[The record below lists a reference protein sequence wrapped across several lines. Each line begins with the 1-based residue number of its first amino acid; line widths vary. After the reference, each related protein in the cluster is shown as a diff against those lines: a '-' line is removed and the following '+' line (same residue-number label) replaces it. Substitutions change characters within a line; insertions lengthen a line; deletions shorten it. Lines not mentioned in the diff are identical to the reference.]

1 MVNIG
6 GISNFT
12 FLNGKKN
19 TFFASDIG
27 PGNFLIDTFCYKK
40 FKRNFDFN
48 GNLAKKGKIK
58 FELINLWL
66 KNKIF
71 FEKYPKSFDTQDFNF
86 INSRNYKIHSANDV
100 LRTLTFFTAKLIS
113 MIKRS
118 INFKIDSWVF
128 SGGGVN
134 NSLLM
139 SDIKS
144 LLINDKLYN
153 STVLGF
159 DSSFV
164 ESAAF
169 AYISIRTLKKLPS
182 AFPRTTGCSKQNICG
197 SIHIP

>member
-1 MVNIG
+1 
-6 GISNFT
+6 
-12 FLNGKKN
+12 
-19 TFFASDIG
+19 
-27 PGNFLIDTFCYKK
+27 
-40 FKRNFDFN
+40 
-48 GNLAKKGKIK
+48 
-58 FELINLWL
+58 
-66 KNKIF
+66 
-71 FEKYPKSFDTQDFNF
+71 
-86 INSRNYKIHSANDV
+86 
-100 LRTLTFFTAKLIS
+100 

-182 AFPRTTGCSKQNICG
+182 AFPKTTGCSKQNICG